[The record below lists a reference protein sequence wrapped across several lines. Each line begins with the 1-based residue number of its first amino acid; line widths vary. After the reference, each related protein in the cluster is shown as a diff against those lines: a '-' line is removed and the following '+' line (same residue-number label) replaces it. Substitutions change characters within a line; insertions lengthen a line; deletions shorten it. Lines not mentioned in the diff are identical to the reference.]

1 MGHKKS
7 GLRKIAAILTTTSL
21 LSLAFGS
28 PASAASPYASTV
40 SFLSNAMVKGKALDG
55 FPAGTP
61 EYGFTLEAMMQLK
74 AGGKTFV
81 QQLPAITYMLST
93 KTQPIGSSS
102 KGYLFNKDT
111 AKSLKVGRSGK
122 FLFTSEVLD
131 VPNNSIRYE
140 IFKKL
145 AARVNSKTGE
155 ISGTEAGVIDYAWV
169 ALGLNSYQEYTLA
182 NRVVQKMLTL
192 QNADG
197 GFGEADAPVSTP
209 DATGLA
215 LQAINYRE
223 TFGSDSE
230 DKKRAASEKKATAYL
245 LATDV
250 EDSYWSAYGG
260 PSVNSTAYAV
270 MGLKAAGKKSSTL
283 SKHVGWLK
291 SKLAPNGGFLTDWS
305 NGSGDV
311 YATAQA
317 YVPLIGKSYLDLL
330 P

>member
-1 MGHKKS
+1 MGPKS
-7 GLRKIAAILTTTSL
+7 GLRKIAAIFSITCLIG
-21 LSLAFGS
+21 LATGT
-28 PASAASPYASTV
+28 PASAANPYASTV

-55 FPAGTP
+55 YPTGAP
-61 EYGFTLEAMMQLK
+61 EYGFTLEAMLQLK

-93 KTQPIGSSS
+93 KTQPLGSSS
-102 KGYLFNKDT
+102 KGYLFNRDT
-111 AKSLKVGRSGK
+111 AKTLKVGRAGK
-122 FLFTSEVLD
+122 FLFTSEAIN
-131 VPNNSIRYE
+131 VPNNAIRYE
-140 IFKKL
+140 VFKKL
-145 AARVNSKTGE
+145 SARINSKTGE

-192 QNADG
+192 QNTDG
-197 GFGEADAPVSTP
+197 GFGEADLVTSTP

-230 DKKRAASEKKATAYL
+230 DNKRLASEKKAAAYL

-260 PSVNSTAYAV
+260 PSVNSTAYAL
-270 MGLKAAGKKSSTL
+270 MGLKAAGKKSSTVA
-283 SKHVGWLK
+283 KHVGWLK
-291 SKLAPNGGFLTDWS
+291 SKLAPTGGFITDWS

-311 YATAQA
+311 FATSQA

>member
-1 MGHKKS
+1 MGPKS
-7 GLRKIAAILTTTSL
+7 GLRKIAAIFSITCLVG
-21 LSLAFGS
+21 LATGT
-28 PASAASPYASTV
+28 PASAANPYASTV

-55 FPAGTP
+55 YPTGAP
-61 EYGFTLEAMMQLK
+61 EYGFTLEAMLQLK

-93 KTQPIGSSS
+93 KTQPLGSSS
-102 KGYLFNKDT
+102 KGYLFNRDT
-111 AKSLKVGRSGK
+111 AKTLKVGRAGK
-122 FLFTSEVLD
+122 FLFTSEAIN
-131 VPNNSIRYE
+131 VPNNAIRYE
-140 IFKKL
+140 VFKKL
-145 AARVNSKTGE
+145 SARINSKTGE

-192 QNADG
+192 QNTDG
-197 GFGEADAPVSTP
+197 GFGEADLVTSTP

-230 DKKRAASEKKATAYL
+230 DNKRLASEKKAAAYL

-260 PSVNSTAYAV
+260 PSVNSTAYAL
-270 MGLKAAGKKSSTL
+270 MGLKAAGKKSSTVA
-283 SKHVGWLK
+283 KHVGWLK
-291 SKLAPNGGFLTDWS
+291 SKLAPTGGFITDWS

-311 YATAQA
+311 FATSQA

>member
-1 MGHKKS
+1 MSHTS
-7 GLRKIAAILTTTSL
+7 GLRKIAAIFSITSL
-21 LSLAFGS
+21 LSLAIGA
-28 PASAASPYASTV
+28 PASAANPYGSTV
-40 SFLSNAMVKGKALDG
+40 TFLSNAMVKGKALDG
-55 FPAGTP
+55 YPAGTP

-93 KTQPIGSSS
+93 KTQPLGSSS

-111 AKSLKVGRSGK
+111 TKSLKVGRAGK
-122 FLFTSEVLD
+122 FLFTSEAIN
-131 VPNNSIRYE
+131 VPNNAIRFE
-140 IFKKL
+140 VFKKL
-145 AARVNSKTGE
+145 SARINNKTGE

-197 GFGEADAPVSTP
+197 GFGEADLVTSTP

-230 DKKRAASEKKATAYL
+230 DNKRLASEKKATAYL

-260 PSVNSTAYAV
+260 PSVNSTAYAL
-270 MGLKAAGKKSSTL
+270 MGLKAAGKKSSSL
-283 SKHVGWLK
+283 AKHVAWLK
-291 SKLAPNGGFLTDWS
+291 SKLASTGGFITDWS

-311 YATAQA
+311 FATSQA

>member
-1 MGHKKS
+1 MGPKS
-7 GLRKIAAILTTTSL
+7 GLRKIAAIFSITCLVGLTTGT
-21 LSLAFGS
+21 
-28 PASAASPYASTV
+28 PASAANPYASTV

-55 FPAGTP
+55 YPTGTP
-61 EYGFTLEAMMQLK
+61 EYGFTLEAMLQLK

-93 KTQPIGSSS
+93 KTQPLGSSS
-102 KGYLFNKDT
+102 KGYLFNRDT
-111 AKSLKVGRSGK
+111 AKTLKVGRAGK
-122 FLFTSEVLD
+122 FLFTSEAIN
-131 VPNNSIRYE
+131 VPNNAIRYE
-140 IFKKL
+140 VFKKL
-145 AARVNSKTGE
+145 SARINSKTGE

-192 QNADG
+192 QNTDG
-197 GFGEADAPVSTP
+197 GFGEADLLTSTP

-230 DKKRAASEKKATAYL
+230 DNKRLASEKKAAAYL

-260 PSVNSTAYAV
+260 PSVNSTAYAL

-283 SKHVGWLK
+283 AKHVGWLK
-291 SKLAPNGGFLTDWS
+291 SKLAPTGGFITDWS

-311 YATAQA
+311 FATSQA

>member
-1 MGHKKS
+1 MGPKS
-7 GLRKIAAILTTTSL
+7 GLRKIAAIFSITCLVG
-21 LSLAFGS
+21 LAMGT
-28 PASAASPYASTV
+28 PARAANPYVSTV
-40 SFLSNAMVKGKALDG
+40 TFLSNAMVKGKALDG
-55 FPAGTP
+55 YPSGTP
-61 EYGFTLEAMMQLK
+61 EYGFTLEAMLQLK

-93 KTQPIGSSS
+93 KTQPLGSSS
-102 KGYLFNKDT
+102 KGYLFNKDS
-111 AKSLKVGRSGK
+111 AKTLKVGRAGK
-122 FLFTSEVLD
+122 FLFTSEAIN
-131 VPNNSIRYE
+131 VPNNAIRYE
-140 IFKKL
+140 VFKKL
-145 AARVNSKTGE
+145 SARINSKTGE

-197 GFGEADAPVSTP
+197 GFGEADLVTSTP

-230 DKKRAASEKKATAYL
+230 DNKRLASEKKAAAYL

-260 PSVNSTAYAV
+260 PSVNSTAYAL

-283 SKHVGWLK
+283 AKHVGWLK
-291 SKLAPNGGFLTDWS
+291 SKLAPTGGFLTDWS

-311 YATAQA
+311 FATSQA